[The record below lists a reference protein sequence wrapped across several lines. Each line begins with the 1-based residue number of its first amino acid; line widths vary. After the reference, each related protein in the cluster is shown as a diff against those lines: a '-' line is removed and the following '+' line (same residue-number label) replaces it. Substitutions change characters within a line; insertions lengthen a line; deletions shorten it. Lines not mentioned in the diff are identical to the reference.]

1 MDADN
6 MHNYANINA
15 IVYLS
20 DDDTMIGRPMA
31 PFIGGVAYF
40 LHPTVN
46 YPFTFMGV
54 KVIDNGNY
62 DLPNGNMVNFF
73 HDDVQLL
80 MRISYAQY
88 ANAIDDIV

>member
-1 MDADN
+1 MNA
-6 MHNYANINA
+6 YANINA

-20 DDDTMIGRPMA
+20 DDDTMMGSPMA

-54 KVIDNGNY
+54 KVIQNGNY
-62 DLPNGNMVNFF
+62 DLPNGNAVNFC
-73 HDDVQLL
+73 HDDMQLL
-80 MRISYAQY
+80 MRISYAHY
-88 ANAIDDIV
+88 IPAIDDIV